1 MLVVSAAA
9 CLDAQRE
16 VILMQLY
23 MQTKNRFY
31 CNFTEFGAIRSKLA
45 EMATSVMLGRSAT

>member
-16 VILMQLY
+16 VVLMQLY
-23 MQTKNRFY
+23 MQTKVGY
-31 CNFTEFGAIRSKLA
+31 AAISQFGAIRSKLA
-45 EMATSVMLGRSAT
+45 ENGNFLLCWGRSAT